1 MDAVNNAGAGGGGT
15 PPANNPAA
23 NSTQVNN
30 PAGLAEQ
37 PLAGLFGEAERS
49 DAAVQALI
57 AKTPNLGTLAKNY
70 MNLERLLG
78 GKLEGYVQ
86 VPKEGAP
93 QETVAAY
100 HRAIGV
106 PEKPEGYTLPQ
117 MPAGVEVDEGRAGAF
132 RTAAHQIG
140 LSDKQFQALVEWDAQ
155 LTAARQAEYQ
165 KQFQQVYPDDAAL
178 QAAVAKG
185 QAVLAR
191 IGQKRPDLRDAA
203 QAFLGHDVVFTQL
216 LSEIAGYFGE
226 DQAPGNAQ
234 KSGTTADAQARI
246 EFLKTEIR
254 KTDLPDAARKKYL
267 EELGGLLMK
276 Q

>member
-1 MDAVNNAGAGGGGT
+1 
-15 PPANNPAA
+15 
-23 NSTQVNN
+23 
-30 PAGLAEQ
+30 
-37 PLAGLFGEAERS
+37 
-49 DAAVQALI
+49 
-57 AKTPNLGTLAKNY
+57 
-70 MNLERLLG
+70 
-78 GKLEGYVQ
+78 
-86 VPKEGAP
+86 
-93 QETVAAY
+93 
-100 HRAIGV
+100 
-106 PEKPEGYTLPQ
+106 
-117 MPAGVEVDEGRAGAF
+117 
-132 RTAAHQIG
+132 
-140 LSDKQFQALVEWDAQ
+140 

-276 Q
+276 